1 MKRRQLSDLD
11 VIEVSLVDRPA
22 NKRKFILFK
31 SDPKEGS
38 TSMPEKQ
45 EAEFIEEL
53 VEEMEKVETSDEAER
68 LGEVEAQE
76 TQPEEAE
83 SETQQEQQPEQE
95 AEKALSRK
103 AQAAIKAA
111 LKALWPV
118 RAEIPR
124 SVLDALGRLV
134 GYPGYGYPG
143 YYPGYRY
150 GYPAPMGKA
159 EELPEE
165 VKTALET
172 LWKEREELSKRLE
185 EAERIAKEERAKR
198 EEREAIEKFAQEYK
212 NLPISPEEGGKLLKR
227 LRDLDGDLV
236 ELFEGLL
243 KKLDGVVKT
252 EKILEE
258 QGSSVPE
265 ENATPWAQLEAKA
278 QELQGSGL
286 SKEQAIAKVIEE
298 NPELYEQYRK
308 EIFER
313 R

>member
-11 VIEVSLVDRPA
+11 IIEVSLVDRPA

-31 SDPKEGS
+31 SELKEGS

-45 EAEFIEEL
+45 ETEFIEEL
-53 VEEMEKVETSDEAER
+53 VEEMEKAEASGEAEK
-68 LGEVEAQE
+68 LEEAEAQE
-76 TQPEEAE
+76 TQSEEAE
-83 SETQQEQQPEQE
+83 LETQQEQQPEQE
-95 AEKALSRK
+95 TEKALSQK

-124 SVLDALGRLV
+124 SVLDVLGRLV
-134 GYPGYGYPG
+134 GYPGYGYPYG
-143 YYPGYRY
+143 YPTY

-165 VKTALET
+165 VKTALEA

-185 EAERIAKEERAKR
+185 EAERIAK
-198 EEREAIEKFAQEYK
+198 
-212 NLPISPEEGGKLLKR
+212 
-227 LRDLDGDLV
+227 
-236 ELFEGLL
+236 
-243 KKLDGVVKT
+243 
-252 EKILEE
+252 
-258 QGSSVPE
+258 
-265 ENATPWAQLEAKA
+265 QLEAKA
-278 QELQGSGL
+278 QELQKTGL

>member
-1 MKRRQLSDLD
+1 MRRRRLSDLE

-31 SDPKEGS
+31 SELKEGS

-45 EAEFIEEL
+45 ETEFIEEL
-53 VEEMEKVETSDEAER
+53 VEEMEKAEASGEAEK
-68 LGEVEAQE
+68 LGEAEAEE

-83 SETQQEQQPEQE
+83 FETQQEQQPEQE
-95 AEKALSRK
+95 TEKALSQK

-124 SVLDALGRLV
+124 SVLDILGRLV

-143 YYPGYRY
+143 YATY

-198 EEREAIEKFAQEYK
+198 EERESIEKFAQEYK
-212 NLPISPEEGGKLLKR
+212 NLPISAEEGGKLLKR

-236 ELFEGLL
+236 EVLEGLF

-252 EKILEE
+252 GKIFEE

-278 QELQGSGL
+278 RELQKSGL